1 MRNPGRLQDRVPH
14 AARESSGLAAERAEK
29 FADVAEPVLRHG
41 HGGVVTARRHRW
53 HARHEDRAW
62 RRRLHAVQVAV
73 VVRIPVTV
81 AGRRSRW
88 IDPGDRGI
96 LEVAEQL
103 VGRQTDRAA
112 AAFYAGQCLNG
123 TDLTQIRYAQPD
135 RILSV
140 SPNTLLAASSS
151 RVYRVSD
158 GTPLATVPGP
168 CPVQA
173 FSRDSGT
180 LYCTD
185 AGFLT
190 SFDVR
195 ALK

>member
-1 MRNPGRLQDRVPH
+1 MDAWEWTTPSLIDVATGTVLDSKYGGRYEGQLAATSDGKALFVADNPGLTSPVIVRYDVSGGKLQQVSTSSSTLQ
-14 AARESSGLAAERAEK
+14 AGTSARTLLATPEGTS
-29 FADVAEPVLRHG
+29 V
-41 HGGVVTARRHRW
+41 
-53 HARHEDRAW
+53 
-62 RRRLHAVQVAV
+62 
-73 VVRIPVTV
+73 
-81 AGRRSRW
+81 
-88 IDPGDRGI
+88 
-96 LEVAEQL
+96 
-103 VGRQTDRAA
+103 
-112 AAFYAGQCLNG
+112 FYAGQCLNG
-123 TDLTQIRYAQPD
+123 TNLTQIRYPQPD

-140 SPNTLLAASSS
+140 APNSLLAASSS

-190 SFDVR
+190 SLDVR
-195 ALK
+195 GLK

>member
-1 MRNPGRLQDRVPH
+1 MSKSSSTLQAGASTRTL
-14 AARESSGLAAERAEK
+14 LATP
-29 FADVAEPVLRHG
+29 DGMSV
-41 HGGVVTARRHRW
+41 
-53 HARHEDRAW
+53 
-62 RRRLHAVQVAV
+62 
-73 VVRIPVTV
+73 
-81 AGRRSRW
+81 
-88 IDPGDRGI
+88 
-96 LEVAEQL
+96 
-103 VGRQTDRAA
+103 
-112 AAFYAGQCLNG
+112 FYAGQCLNG
-123 TDLTQIRYAQPD
+123 TDLTQIDMRSRTASF
-135 RILSV
+135 SV
-140 SPNTLLAASSS
+140 SPNSLLAASSS

-190 SFDVR
+190 SLDVR